1 MREKIGLEIR
11 MMVNREVVRDHNR
24 LKLFNPLE
32 SIIDFGIL
40 LWPTPDDF
48 TRPGE
53 TSWTKKA
60 LSRINFC
67 QKIKN
72 ASNDWVIQH
81 NK

>member
-53 TSWTKKA
+53 TS
-60 LSRINFC
+60 
-67 QKIKN
+67 
-72 ASNDWVIQH
+72 
-81 NK
+81 